1 LDYDLGISLND
12 DLMIMVLNNILEASD
27 KAYDLRH
34 IVCIFPQNA
43 SHQVNDL
50 TSMVPKDSAE
60 TSWSRVT
67 PGGPIEVKIE
77 EA

>member
-12 DLMIMVLNNILEASD
+12 DLMVMVLNNILEASN
-27 KAYDLRH
+27 KAYEVNH
-34 IVCIFPQNA
+34 IVCIFPQEA

-50 TSMVPKDSAE
+50 TSMVLKDSVE

-67 PGGPIEVKIE
+67 PGGPVEVKLE